1 MASIYR
7 NGSKWR
13 AQVYTNGVRDSKS
26 LPTRQE
32 AAQWALQ
39 REGELSGRKLPDK
52 SLIDALRIYAKDV
65 TPSHRGSR
73 WEYVRLKSLEREKI
87 GKRKVAGLAA
97 EDWEKWR
104 DDRLRQVK
112 PGTVARELN
121 LLRSV
126 HEYARKKKWILI
138 NPFDDVKWPP
148 KTPGRKRRIS
158 VDEIKTI
165 TFAFGL
171 ANGLR
176 ATTATQRVG
185 LAFLFAIE
193 TAMRSGEIC
202 ALTWERVHLADRY
215 VALGITKNGDSR
227 DVPLSTQAVAILRA
241 LPEEDGPVFG
251 LDGDLRDALW
261 RKTKPRQILNLRFH
275 DSRAEAIWRLSK
287 KLDVLQLAR
296 VVGHNDLKSLMIY
309 YNETA
314 AELALRLG

>member
-13 AQVYTNGVRDSKS
+13 AQVYTHGVRDSKS

-39 REGELSGRKLPDK
+39 REAELSGRKLPDK
-52 SLIDALRIYAKDV
+52 SLIDALRAYAKDV
-65 TPSHRGSR
+65 APLHRGSR
-73 WEYVRLKSLEREKI
+73 WELVRLKSLEREKI
-87 GKRKVAGLAA
+87 AKRKLAGLGA
-97 EDWEKWR
+97 EDWEKWGAE
-104 DDRLRQVK
+104 RLRQVK
-112 PGTVARELN
+112 PGTVAREFN

-126 HEYARKKKWILI
+126 FEYARKKKWILV
-138 NPFDDVKWPP
+138 NPFADVTWPQTP
-148 KTPGRKRRIS
+148 PGRKRRITP
-158 VDEIKTI
+158 DEIKTI

-202 ALTWERVHLADRY
+202 GLTWDRVHLAERY
-215 VALGITKNGDSR
+215 VALAITKNGTSR
-227 DVPLSTQAVAILRA
+227 DVPLSAQAVAILRA

-251 LDGDLRDALW
+251 LGDDLRDALW
-261 RKTKPRQILNLRFH
+261 RKTRPRAITNLRFH